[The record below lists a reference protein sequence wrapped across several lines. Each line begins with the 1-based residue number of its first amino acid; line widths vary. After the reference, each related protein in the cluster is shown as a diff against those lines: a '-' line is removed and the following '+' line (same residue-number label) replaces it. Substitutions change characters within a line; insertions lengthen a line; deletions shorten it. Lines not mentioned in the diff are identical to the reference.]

1 MRPIRAHPSHERPR
15 QSDACPR
22 WLSRRRW
29 QATSMRLFRARMAS
43 WARWATRGSVARTL
57 RVDGGKLIARHGAR
71 AKLPDLREVLAAIAH
86 ASARLRSTS
95 ATLPDWLSSV
105 RVE

>member
-22 WLSRRRW
+22 WLSRRRRL
-29 QATSMRLFRARMAS
+29 ATSMRLFRARMAS

-57 RVDGGKLIARHGAR
+57 RVDGGKLIARHDAD
-71 AKLPDLREVLAAIAH
+71 AKLPALRQVLAGRLP
-86 ASARLRSTS
+86 ARREIR
-95 ATLPDWLSSV
+95 ATVVVLGAV
-105 RVE
+105 AAVA